1 MYLTYMTGQ
10 VLLVLGMCQGQGA
23 GWQVIAGGFHFI
35 PGLLVYVLEEI
46 KKFVNTGT
54 MLWVAPTYSPV
65 SQMGFVNPGEFFQ
78 CEV

>member
-54 MLWVAPTYSPV
+54 TLSLVSPHIFSCV
-65 SQMGFVNPGEFFQ
+65 SDGL
-78 CEV
+78 C